1 MTAVVR
7 LHEWQGSPEWKEYR
21 SRMGNASEL
30 AALMDCAPWF
40 PHTPYELWLLK
51 SGRVDEQEQT
61 AAMRRG
67 RALEP
72 KARAF
77 VERTF
82 GEVFEPQVVAR
93 DRISASLDGI
103 SFDGTCVLEIKCPG
117 QGRSSELWRYVQE
130 HGAPPAH
137 YWWQVQQS
145 LYCAGAKRARFVV
158 CHAEGEEIVDHIA
171 CEVRPDPAAHH
182 ALCEAWSQFFEH
194 FDADEAPALTER
206 DVEERTD
213 AAWRDAVSSWRE
225 AKMWLEE
232 AKRAEAEARAAL
244 VAAAGGRNTKGAGI
258 KLTRYYKRGEI
269 DWKQATVDLDLDA
282 ERYRKDGQWHF
293 RISEQE

>member
-1 MTAVVR
+1 MTAVIR
-7 LHEWQGSPEWKEYR
+7 RHEWQGSPEWKQYR

-30 AALMDCAPWF
+30 AALMDRSPWF

-51 SGRVDEQEQT
+51 SGRAEQSET

-67 RALEP
+67 LALEP

-77 VERTF
+77 VEQAF
-82 GEVFEPQVVAR
+82 EEVFEPQVVAR
-93 DRISASLDGI
+93 DRISASLDGL
-103 SFDGTCVLEIKCPG
+103 SFDGQWVLEIKCPG
-117 QGRSSELWRYVQE
+117 QGRESELWRYVKQFD
-130 HGAPPAH
+130 APPEH

-145 LYCAGAKRARFVV
+145 LYCAAAAGARFVV
-158 CHAEGEEIVDHIA
+158 CHADGERITDYIA
-171 CEVRPDPAAHH
+171 CEVAPDPAAHN
-182 ALCEAWSQFFEH
+182 ALREAWERFFEH
-194 FDADEAPALTER
+194 LDQDLAPPLTER

-225 AKMWLEE
+225 ARMWLEE
-232 AKRAEAEARAAL
+232 AKRAEAEARATL
-244 VAAAGGRNTKGAGI
+244 ITAAGGRNAKGAGV

-269 DWKQATVDLDLDA
+269 DWKRATADMDV
-282 ERYRKDGQWHF
+282 EQYRKDGGWQY

>member
-1 MTAVVR
+1 MTVVVR

-51 SGRVDEQEQT
+51 SNRADREET

-67 RALEP
+67 LALEP
-72 KARAF
+72 LARAF
-77 VERTF
+77 IELEF

-93 DRISASLDGI
+93 DRVSASLDGL
-103 SFDGTCVLEIKCPG
+103 SFDGTTVLEIKCPG
-117 QGRSSELWRYVQE
+117 QGRHSELWRHVE
-130 HGAPPAH
+130 RHEAPPDH
-137 YWWQVQQS
+137 YWWQVQQA
-145 LYCAGAKRARFVV
+145 LYCTAASKAHFVV
-158 CHAEGEEIVDHIA
+158 CHAEGGEITSYMA
-171 CEVRPDPAAHH
+171 CEVKPDPAAHK
-182 ALCEAWSQFFEH
+182 ALTEAWEQFFQYL
-194 FDADEAPALTER
+194 DEDVAPPLTER

-213 AAWRDAVSSWRE
+213 TAWRDAVSSWRE
-225 AKMWLEE
+225 ARMWLEE

-244 VAAAGGRNTKGAGI
+244 IKAAGERSIQGAGI
-258 KLTRYYKRGEI
+258 KLTRYFKRGEI
-269 DWKQATVDLDLDA
+269 DWKRATAGMDL
-282 ERYRKDGQWHF
+282 EQYRKEGGWHY

>member
-1 MTAVVR
+1 MTAVIR

-30 AALMDCAPWF
+30 AALMDCSPWF

-51 SGRVDEQEQT
+51 TGREERDNET

-77 VERTF
+77 IEQAF
-82 GEVFEPQVVAR
+82 EEVFEPQVVAR
-93 DRISASLDGI
+93 DRVSASVDGLT
-103 SFDGTCVLEIKCPG
+103 FDGNWLLEIKCPA
-117 QGRSSELWRYVQE
+117 QGRESELWKHVKQ
-130 HGAPPAH
+130 HDAPPEH

-145 LYCAGAKRARFVV
+145 LYCAGASKARFVV
-158 CHAEGEEIVDHIA
+158 CHADGEEITDYVG
-171 CEVRPDPAAHH
+171 CEVEPDPAAHKV
-182 ALCEAWSQFFEH
+182 LKEAWERFFEH
-194 FDADEAPALTER
+194 LDQDLAPPLTER
-206 DVEERTD
+206 DIEERTD

-225 AKMWLEE
+225 ARMWLEE

-244 VAAAGGRNTKGAGI
+244 IKASGGRNAKGAGV
-258 KLTRYYKRGEI
+258 KLTRYYKRGEV
-269 DWKQATVDLDLDA
+269 DWKQATVDLDVDI
-282 ERYRKDGQWHF
+282 ERYRKDGGWQY